1 MATEARKKKI
11 QAIGRK
17 YTGSCRQPR
26 KARATARR
34 RGPELFSSRLS
45 SNEYIPLMHKLLLPS
60 LALIL
65 TTTLLPAG
73 SETAE
78 RAREMTSN
86 LEKIENLIDK
96 TVKELREAIDDL
108 ARIAAESDKP
118 RDAFEDY
125 TDQLDDYKD
134 VQRTLSER
142 INRFRTVAEERFQ
155 DWESDLSK
163 MEGDLKNISQ
173 DRMNKAK
180 KQSEEVDKKVRQ
192 IGAKLT
198 KAVDKLQEV
207 QTYYA
212 TELNAASIQAASKVT
227 EAAKQS
233 ADEVLQA
240 LEEMKKDYSQLKADT
255 AESKAKE

>member
-1 MATEARKKKI
+1 
-11 QAIGRK
+11 
-17 YTGSCRQPR
+17 
-26 KARATARR
+26 
-34 RGPELFSSRLS
+34 
-45 SNEYIPLMHKLLLPS
+45 MHKFLIPS

-65 TTTLLPAG
+65 TTALLPA

-78 RAREMTSN
+78 RAREMTTN
-86 LEKIENLIDK
+86 LEKIEALIDK
-96 TVKELREAIDDL
+96 TAKELREALDEL
-108 ARIAAESDKP
+108 TRIAAESDKP

-125 TDQLDDYKD
+125 TDQLKDYKD
-134 VQRTLSER
+134 VQETLSDR
-142 INRFRTVAEERFQ
+142 INRFRTVAEERFK

-180 KQSEEVDKKVRQ
+180 KEYEEVDKQVRA

-207 QTYYA
+207 QTYYT

-227 EAAKQS
+227 DAAKQS
-233 ADEVLQA
+233 ADEVIQA
-240 LEEMKKDYSQLKADT
+240 LEDMKKAYLQLKADT

>member
-1 MATEARKKKI
+1 MNK
-11 QAIGRK
+11 
-17 YTGSCRQPR
+17 S
-26 KARATARR
+26 
-34 RGPELFSSRLS
+34 
-45 SNEYIPLMHKLLLPS
+45 
-60 LALIL
+60 
-65 TTTLLPAG
+65 LLPALALLLTASIVSAS

-96 TVKELREAIDDL
+96 TVKELREAVDEL

-125 TDQLDDYKD
+125 TDQLKDYKD
-134 VQRTLSER
+134 VQETLSDR
-142 INRFRTVAEERFQ
+142 INRFRTVADERFK
-155 DWESDLSK
+155 DWESDLAK

-180 KQSEEVDKKVRQ
+180 KEYEDVDKKVRA

-227 EAAKQS
+227 DAAKQS
-233 ADEVLQA
+233 ADDVLQA
-240 LEEMKKDYSQLKADT
+240 LEDMKKAYTQLKADT
-255 AESKAKE
+255 AESKAKD

>member
-1 MATEARKKKI
+1 MHR
-11 QAIGRK
+11 
-17 YTGSCRQPR
+17 P
-26 KARATARR
+26 
-34 RGPELFSSRLS
+34 LFVA
-45 SNEYIPLMHKLLLPS
+45 
-60 LALIL
+60 LALAL
-65 TTTLLPAG
+65 TTALVPA

-78 RAREMTSN
+78 RAREMTTN
-86 LEKIENLIDK
+86 LEKIESLIDK
-96 TVKELREAIDDL
+96 TVKELREALDEL

-125 TDQLDDYKD
+125 TDQLKDYKD
-134 VQRTLSER
+134 VQETLSDR
-142 INRFRTVAEERFQ
+142 INRFRTVAEERFK

-163 MEGDLKNISQ
+163 MEGDLKSISQ

-180 KQSEEVDKKVRQ
+180 KEYEEVDKKVRA

-207 QTYYA
+207 QTYYT

-227 EAAKQS
+227 DAAKQS
-233 ADEVLQA
+233 ADEVIQA
-240 LEEMKKDYSQLKADT
+240 LEEMKKSYSQLKADT